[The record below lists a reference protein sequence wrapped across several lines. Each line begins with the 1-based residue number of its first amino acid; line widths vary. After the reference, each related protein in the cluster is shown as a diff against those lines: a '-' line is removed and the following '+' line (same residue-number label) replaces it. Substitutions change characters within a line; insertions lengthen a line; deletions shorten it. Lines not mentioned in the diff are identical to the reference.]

1 MVHQHFMLVPVL
13 TVAENI
19 VLGDEPMANALFL
32 DRREASRRIRELA
45 TRFGF
50 EMDPDAK
57 VASLSVG

>member
-1 MVHQHFMLVPVL
+1 MPVL

-19 VLGDEPMANALFL
+19 VLGNEPMSNALFL
-32 DRREASRRIRELA
+32 DRREASRRIRDLA

-57 VASLSVG
+57 VASLSVGQQQRVET